1 MAVTVVVGSQWGDE
15 GKGKVVDLLASK
27 FDIVARYQGG
37 ANAGHTIKRGEK
49 EYVLHLLPS
58 GVFSPGVHCII
69 GNGVVIDPKALVS
82 EIQNVQELGYDL
94 KGRLWISGN
103 AHCILPYHLALEK
116 EQSADRIGTTRRGIG
131 PAYMDKVARSGIRIA
146 ELVDVDVFSERV
158 RNEVEQKNLILK
170 GYGQKGLDTE
180 ELIAEYKDCAQIL
193 SEYVTDTAHFLHEAL
208 DQDKKILAEGAQGCL
223 LDIDFGTYPYVTS
236 SSPTAGGVCTGL
248 GVPPT
253 SITRTIG
260 ISKAYCTRVGHGP
273 FPTELTDMTGAHL
286 QKIGGEFGA
295 TTGRPRRCGWL
306 DLVALRYS
314 CRLNGFS
321 ELALTKLDVLSGLE
335 TVKVCVEYTQEG
347 VQKFHFINDALA
359 LTKVTPRYEVM
370 QGWDENICGCR
381 DWNELPGAA
390 KGFIRRIQ
398 SFMGI
403 PITMIS
409 TGPKRSQTIQMGD

>member
-37 ANAGHTIKRGEK
+37 ANAGHTIKWGEK

-223 LDIDFGTYPYVTS
+223 LDIDFGIYPYVTS

-273 FPTELTDMTGAHL
+273 FPTELTDRTGAHL

-347 VQKFHFINDALA
+347 VQKSHFINDALA